1 LKVSGIHFEPFQP
14 IIVKLDSEEDKS
26 EIALVALQL
35 SEMLAFAPVLLI
47 SQYSTEEIDDIDSSK
62 QCQLSLPVI

>member
-35 SEMLAFAPVLLI
+35 EMLAFAPVLLI